1 MCEDKTPAK
10 CPDCGVPAG
19 QLHRPGCDVEI
30 CPECGGQMIDD
41 ECYGQSPRIP
51 WSGVWPD

>member
-30 CPECGGQMIDD
+30 CSECGGQMIDD
-41 ECYGQSPRIP
+41 ECYVQSPRIP